1 MPQNEVLR
9 EGGVFAGY
17 TIVRPLG
24 SGGMGE
30 VYLARHPRLPR
41 SYALKVLS
49 ADLSANDEYRHRF
62 NREADLAA
70 GLSHPHIVGI
80 HDRGEF
86 HGQLW
91 ISMDYVEGGD
101 AAQLLYARSP
111 SGLPASEVVEIAA
124 AVADALDYA
133 HSRGLLHRDVK
144 PANILLGNPG
154 TPGRCIAL
162 ADFGIARHYGDI
174 SGLTVTNMV
183 VGTTAYCAP
192 EQLQGAIIDGRADQ
206 YALACT
212 VYHLLTGVVPF
223 HDPNP
228 AVVIARHLSAPP
240 PLIADRRPDLANLD
254 TALVK
259 ALAKNPNER
268 YPNCNE
274 FAAALNNTFA
284 TTQANAHATT
294 HAIARSSPQ
303 VATLPQ
309 TSLRQR
315 MLRPMPLTAAAIA
328 ILAVAVLVGTRLPAL
343 FGGRTTGPSGGLIAP
358 TSAVAADAGPT
369 RSGPQTIELAR
380 YITDQSEALGP
391 IERVSVELALN
402 NLYANNNIRLWVVYV
417 RNFAGLTPSQW
428 AERTMHANRIPDTE
442 ALLAI
447 ATGDRS
453 FSLHVPKTLPA
464 GTGTD
469 IEQNRIRPALQE
481 SDWTR
486 AAVFA
491 ANGLEAAAPNPS
503 AARQ

>member
-1 MPQNEVLR
+1 MPHNEVLR
-9 EGGVFAGY
+9 EGSVFAGY

-24 SGGMGE
+24 SGGMGD
-30 VYLARHPRLPR
+30 VYLVQHPRLPR
-41 SYALKVLS
+41 NYALKVLS
-49 ADLSANDEYRHRF
+49 AELSVNDEYRHRF
-62 NREADLAA
+62 SREADLAA
-70 GLSHPHIVGI
+70 GLSHPNIVGI

-91 ISMDYVEGGD
+91 ISMDYVAGGD
-101 AAQLLYARSP
+101 AAHLLYTRSP
-111 SGLPASEVVEIAA
+111 AGLPASDVVEIAT

-133 HSRGLLHRDVK
+133 HSRGLLHRDIK
-144 PANILLGNPG
+144 PANILLGESS
-154 TPGRCIAL
+154 TSGRRIAL
-162 ADFGIARHYGDI
+162 ADFGIARYYGDI
-174 SGLTVTNMV
+174 SGLTATNMV

-192 EQLQGAIIDGRADQ
+192 EQLQGASSDGRADQ

-212 VYHLLTGVVPF
+212 VYHLLTGVAPF

-240 PLIADRRPDLANLD
+240 PLIGDRRPDLANLD

-259 ALAKNPNER
+259 ALAKNPDER
-268 YPNCNE
+268 YPNCGE
-274 FAAALNNTFA
+274 FAAALNNAFA
-284 TTQANAHATT
+284 TTQAAAHATT
-294 HAIARSSPQ
+294 HTIARSSPPA
-303 VATLPQ
+303 ATLPQ
-309 TSLRQR
+309 TSWRQR
-315 MLRPMPLTAAAIA
+315 VLRPVPLIVTAIA
-328 ILAVAVLVGTRLPAL
+328 VIAVAVLVGARLPAL
-343 FGGRTTGPSGGLIAP
+343 FGSRTTGPSGDLVAP
-358 TSAVAADAGPT
+358 SSAVAADAGPT

-380 YITDQSEALGP
+380 YITDQSGALGP

-428 AERTMHANRIPDTE
+428 TENTMHANRIPDTE

-447 ATGDRS
+447 ATSDGL

-481 SDWTR
+481 SDWAR

-503 AARQ
+503 AATQ